1 MRKSIPYLGAAA
13 AAVAFAC
20 LSFAQQPRPQGQ
32 TIDERLAAVEA
43 GLATLDTRLGLATA
57 RPQDNAGQSDAAL
70 AGRITTLERELDRLT
85 VDIQRVERLADS
97 AVRAASDAQRA
108 ATSAEQA
115 ARDAAMRIR

>member
-1 MRKSIPYLGAAA
+1 MRSSIPYLAAA
-13 AAVAFAC
+13 GAVFAC
-20 LSFAQQPRPQGQ
+20 LSFAQQPRPQGA

-57 RPQDNAGQSDAAL
+57 RSQDNAGQTGVAL
-70 AGRITTLERELDRLT
+70 DGRITALERELDRLA